1 MKTRARRR
9 TYDTAEQLAGSLLAH
24 AGEFPLACLEEC
36 ECANGCECDAES
48 RSTVTVAR
56 VDDVVMT

>member
-1 MKTRARRR
+1 MKTRARHG

-36 ECANGCECDAES
+36 ECATGCECDPES
-48 RSTVTVAR
+48 RLEFKVAR
-56 VDDVVMT
+56 VEDGGS